1 MRRSATPPWRLN
13 GSEPEAAPEQSLEAA
28 VAGSIQ
34 SLQGT
39 LIDCQAHLVE
49 QVNMQLRARML
60 PIPPPP
66 STSLLPIPPPPP
78 LPRVPH
84 SNDSSKGGN
93 IKGGWRPKAAWEWR
107 DHDKA
112 IGKPAAERRNRKCK
126 TVEGRERFQVEQQLR
141 HNNRF
146 QVRLAAVV
154 TSVDSSSSSDA
165 PCALPAE
172 VATELPT
179 VKEDDNGIDSG
190 DHVTVDPYM
199 EVEEDLPRSLNK
211 RAKLIA
217 AFSKAIKNE
226 HDAM

>member
-1 MRRSATPPWRLN
+1 MKRSATPPWRLN
-13 GSEPEAAPEQSLEAA
+13 CSVPEAAAEQSLEAA

-60 PIPPPP
+60 RIPPPP
-66 STSLLPIPPPPP
+66 STPCPSLLPIPPPPP
-78 LPRVPH
+78 LPKPPH
-84 SNDSSKGGN
+84 GNDSSKGGHV
-93 IKGGWRPKAAWEWR
+93 KGGWRPKAAWEWR

-112 IGKPAAERRNRKCK
+112 IGKPAAERRNHKCK
-126 TVEGRERFQVEQQLR
+126 TVEGRERFQAEQQLR

-146 QVRLAAVV
+146 QARLAAVV
-154 TSVDSSSSSDA
+154 TSSSSSDA

-172 VATELPT
+172 ASTELPT
-179 VKEDDNGIDSG
+179 VKEDDNDIDSG

-199 EVEEDLPRSLNK
+199 EVEAPPISLNK
-211 RAKLIA
+211 RACLIA
-217 AFSKAIKNE
+217 AVSKAIKNE
-226 HDAM
+226 HDAT